1 MSDAGPGRRN
11 KSVGVCFW
19 DRIMVGQLRGFDRRV
34 VVRAEPAP
42 RSLRLNAPLAISALL
57 DQAIRLAA
65 VVLREQWML
74 EQ

>member
-1 MSDAGPGRRN
+1 
-11 KSVGVCFW
+11 VCFW
-19 DRIMVGQLRGFDRRV
+19 DRIKVGQLRGDDRRLV
-34 VVRAEPAP
+34 ERAEPAP